1 MSQGITVA
9 ANPERGVGND
19 PEPLGG
25 SLSPRPFIYI
35 NDFIDMSQG
44 ITVAANPERSIG
56 NDPEPLGVAFLQG
69 PSCTSKISL
78 TLSHSSCS
86 SLRLEIWLH

>member
-19 PEPLGG
+19 PEPLG
-25 SLSPRPFIYI
+25 I
-35 NDFIDMSQG
+35 
-44 ITVAANPERSIG
+44 
-56 NDPEPLGVAFLQG
+56 AFLQG
-69 PSCTSKISL
+69 PLCTSLISL
-78 TLSHSSCS
+78 TLGHSSCL

>member
-1 MSQGITVA
+1 MIQNLS
-9 ANPERGVGND
+9 
-19 PEPLGG
+19 G

-44 ITVAANPERSIG
+44 ITVAANPERGIG
-56 NDPEPLGVAFLQG
+56 NDPEPLGVAYLQG
-69 PSCTSKISL
+69 LSCTSMISL
-78 TLSHSSCS
+78 TLSHSSCL

>member
-19 PEPLGG
+19 PEPLGVAFLQG
-25 SLSPRPFIYI
+25 PFIYI

-44 ITVAANPERSIG
+44 INSG
-56 NDPEPLGVAFLQG
+56 
-69 PSCTSKISL
+69 SKS
-78 TLSHSSCS
+78 
-86 SLRLEIWLH
+86 